1 MVKLRRV
8 FAVIL
13 IALGAVMLF
22 AAPETLGG
30 LLAIAAGVTIEL
42 VGIALEK
49 RR

>member
-1 MVKLRRV
+1 MKTARRV
-8 FAVIL
+8 FAAVLIVI
-13 IALGAVMLF
+13 GAVTLF